1 MDAVV
6 VGRVDVS
13 NHTRAGFLSHRVV
26 RRAGRLDNRTGTSM
40 PSVVTLAES
49 IRSSSVLYD
58 GFMLWAISGGRVVD
72 LTLFVDLKAASQ
84 SDAIE
89 DTVNYAEITDL
100 VVEEI
105 TSNPVNL
112 IEKLAA
118 RIAERVLNQHIKV
131 ISVTVTVHK
140 PQAPVAAQLKD
151 IAVVVTR
158 AR

>member
-1 MDAVV
+1 MSDQIVLT
-6 VGRVDVS
+6 GI
-13 NHTRAGFLSHRVV
+13 HGFGYHGLFEHERK
-26 RRAGRLDNRTGTSM
+26 
-40 PSVVTLAES
+40 
-49 IRSSSVLYD
+49 D
-58 GFMLWAISGGRVVD
+58 GQDFFVD
-72 LTLFVDLKAASQ
+72 LTLSVDLSAAAH

-105 TSNPVNL
+105 TTNPVNL

-118 RIAERVLNQHIKV
+118 RIAERVLNKHIKV
-131 ISVTVTVHK
+131 QSVTVTVHK

-158 AR
+158 SR

>member
-1 MDAVV
+1 MSDQIVLT
-6 VGRVDVS
+6 GI
-13 NHTRAGFLSHRVV
+13 HGFGYHGLFEQERK
-26 RRAGRLDNRTGTSM
+26 
-40 PSVVTLAES
+40 
-49 IRSSSVLYD
+49 D
-58 GFMLWAISGGRVVD
+58 GQDFFVD
-72 LTLFVDLKAASQ
+72 LTLSVDLTAAAQ

-105 TSNPVNL
+105 TTNPVNL

-131 ISVTVTVHK
+131 RSVTVTVHK

-158 AR
+158 SR

>member
-1 MDAVV
+1 MKDQIVLT
-6 VGRVDVS
+6 GIHGFGYHGLFEHERSDGQDFVD
-13 NHTRAGFLSHRVV
+13 LS
-26 RRAGRLDNRTGTSM
+26 LT
-40 PSVVTLAES
+40 
-49 IRSSSVLYD
+49 
-58 GFMLWAISGGRVVD
+58 VD
-72 LTLFVDLKAASQ
+72 LTAAAI
-84 SDAIE
+84 SDSID

-131 ISVTVTVHK
+131 VSIVVTVHK

-158 AR
+158 IR

>member
-1 MDAVV
+1 MKDQIVLT
-6 VGRVDVS
+6 GI
-13 NHTRAGFLSHRVV
+13 HGFGYHGVFDHERK
-26 RRAGRLDNRTGTSM
+26 
-40 PSVVTLAES
+40 
-49 IRSSSVLYD
+49 D
-58 GFMLWAISGGRVVD
+58 GQDFFVD
-72 LTLFVDLKAASQ
+72 LTLGVDLTVPSN

-112 IEKLAA
+112 IEKLAG

-131 ISVTVTVHK
+131 QHVTVTVHK
-140 PQAPVAAQLKD
+140 PQAPVSAQLKD

-158 AR
+158 SR